1 MIHSEKGRTQMKGNT
16 LDIFSDFRAVNIA
29 MRQFLKNQ
37 GATKETINEIMI
49 AEIFRAAED
58 EDAGVVLKNEQRL
71 IINKDVRGKDA
82 GKEGGSED
90 GLPV

>member
-16 LDIFSDFRAVNIA
+16 LDIFLDFRAVNIA

-37 GATKETINEIMI
+37 GA
-49 AEIFRAAED
+49 
-58 EDAGVVLKNEQRL
+58 
-71 IINKDVRGKDA
+71 IINDDVLGKDA

>member
-37 GATKETINEIMI
+37 GATKEIINEIMI
-49 AEIFRAAED
+49 AEIFRAEED
-58 EDAGVVLKNEQRL
+58 EDARSNV
-71 IINKDVRGKDA
+71 
-82 GKEGGSED
+82 KEVAIHLLAWTLNRQEGETE
-90 GLPV
+90 

>member
-37 GATKETINEIMI
+37 GATKETINEIS
-49 AEIFRAAED
+49 ER
-58 EDAGVVLKNEQRL
+58 QRM
-71 IINKDVRGKDA
+71 KTP
-82 GKEGGSED
+82 ESF
-90 GLPV
+90 